1 MIAPES
7 YWYAAYTIPRYEKKV
22 HDELVKK
29 HIEVYLPVQKV
40 YRQWSDRVK
49 KTNVPL
55 FPSYIF
61 IKGSEVERESTLRT
75 KGVLKFVS
83 FDGKPARVCGRD
95 IDSIK
100 RLENEELEVEQ
111 GLIEGSLVRIIRG
124 ALAGFEGV
132 LFSKKGKYRFGV
144 RIDTINQSLSL
155 EVPISFLEE
164 VYDTSVTGHPGIR
177 MIDSPSCRG

>member
-1 MIAPES
+1 MMTTNQS
-7 YWYAAYTIPRYEKKV
+7 YWYAAYTIPKYEKKV
-22 HDELVKK
+22 RDELVKK
-29 HIEVYLPVQKV
+29 QVEVYLPVQKV

-49 KTNVPL
+49 KTEVPL

-61 IKGSEVERESTLRT
+61 VKGSESDRQNTLRT

-83 FDGKPARVCGRD
+83 FDGRPAKVCDRD

-100 RLENEELEVEQ
+100 KLENEELDVEP

-124 ALAGFEGV
+124 PLAGFEGV

-144 RIDTINQSLSL
+144 RINTIKQSLSL
-155 EVPISFLEE
+155 EVPVSFLEE
-164 VYDTSVTGHPGIR
+164 VHNTSAIGT
-177 MIDSPSCRG
+177 